1 MCGNLLLG
9 LGLFASLSGSII
21 LFCGAD
27 KKAPFDKLI
36 KIAVLIS
43 AVAVSF
49 SSAYLMY
56 LIFSNNF
63 EFEYV
68 ASYSSTDLPFI
79 YKVSAFWAG
88 QQGSFLLWILI
99 HALAG
104 VILYKNN
111 SFSGKGLG
119 VYLLVESL
127 LIIMTLGKSP
137 FEPAEVVGVDG
148 IGLNPLLQDPWMAIH
163 PPVVFIGYS
172 LLAVPFSLGMG
183 ALLDDLDSREWLETS
198 RKWTLMAWGFLGAG
212 IFIGGYWAYKVL
224 GWGGYWGWDP
234 VENSSLVP
242 WLLAGIYL
250 HLIKI
255 TKIRK
260 TAIATLH
267 LAGVFTYSAVIYG
280 TFLTRSGILGDFS
293 VHSFSG
299 TTIGLMLAVVNG
311 VLLLAGLFLLTVK
324 MKKLPQGKLYDT
336 FSTREFIVLLGMLT
350 LMFISLVVFLGM
362 SMPLLTQ
369 LAGKAAAVDTGFY
382 EKLCTPLAVMLMIT
396 MFLASWY
403 GYGRE
408 NVIVVTDGMKS
419 IIIAVALGV
428 VSTTWAGVTSPFAIA
443 LGAVSAAA
451 AMATWQAYKK
461 KTISTGGMIAHLG
474 VSLGLLAM
482 VLSGSGSK
490 AVSQEIAQN
499 EGISALGYNITYKG
513 QEIFSEADYKEYI
526 YEVNGS
532 EAKALTKLRKNGEDA
547 AREPA
552 IYRGLLGDVY
562 IAPSPAKFDNIIEM
576 ALKFGKMDMDE
587 QFGYRYEGVEME
599 PDSENPVQTIITAK
613 ISITDGTDIDTVYP
627 VITATET
634 GATSKPIDI
643 MQGKKQLRLTGVSA
657 DQKSVRVEVLP
668 SREEIA
674 AITVRASISTKPFI
688 WLLWL
693 STVMVTAGCLW
704 ATKK

>member
-68 ASYSSTDLPFI
+68 ASYSSMDLPFI

-163 PPVVFIGYS
+163 PPVVFIGYA

-234 VENSSLVP
+234 VEKFLFGA
-242 WLLAGIYL
+242 LAIGRHLPSFDKNYKNPQDGYSYTSFSRCIYL
-250 HLIKI
+250 
-255 TKIRK
+255 
-260 TAIATLH
+260 
-267 LAGVFTYSAVIYG
+267 
-280 TFLTRSGILGDFS
+280 FS
-293 VHSFSG
+293 SY
-299 TTIGLMLAVVNG
+299 LWN
-311 VLLLAGLFLLTVK
+311 
-324 MKKLPQGKLYDT
+324 
-336 FSTREFIVLLGMLT
+336 
-350 LMFISLVVFLGM
+350 IS
-362 SMPLLTQ
+362 
-369 LAGKAAAVDTGFY
+369 
-382 EKLCTPLAVMLMIT
+382 
-396 MFLASWY
+396 
-403 GYGRE
+403 
-408 NVIVVTDGMKS
+408 
-419 IIIAVALGV
+419 
-428 VSTTWAGVTSPFAIA
+428 
-443 LGAVSAAA
+443 
-451 AMATWQAYKK
+451 
-461 KTISTGGMIAHLG
+461 H
-474 VSLGLLAM
+474 
-482 VLSGSGSK
+482 
-490 AVSQEIAQN
+490 
-499 EGISALGYNITYKG
+499 
-513 QEIFSEADYKEYI
+513 
-526 YEVNGS
+526 
-532 EAKALTKLRKNGEDA
+532 
-547 AREPA
+547 
-552 IYRGLLGDVY
+552 
-562 IAPSPAKFDNIIEM
+562 
-576 ALKFGKMDMDE
+576 
-587 QFGYRYEGVEME
+587 
-599 PDSENPVQTIITAK
+599 
-613 ISITDGTDIDTVYP
+613 
-627 VITATET
+627 
-634 GATSKPIDI
+634 
-643 MQGKKQLRLTGVSA
+643 
-657 DQKSVRVEVLP
+657 
-668 SREEIA
+668 
-674 AITVRASISTKPFI
+674 
-688 WLLWL
+688 
-693 STVMVTAGCLW
+693 
-704 ATKK
+704 